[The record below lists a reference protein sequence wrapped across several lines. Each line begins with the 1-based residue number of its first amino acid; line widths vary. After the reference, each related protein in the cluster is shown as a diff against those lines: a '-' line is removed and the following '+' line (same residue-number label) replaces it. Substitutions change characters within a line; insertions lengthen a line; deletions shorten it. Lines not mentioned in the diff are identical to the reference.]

1 MTDVRILAML
11 LTLCVGTFVATSS
24 GSALAPFLRLIAS
37 DLHTDLAR
45 VAHLFGFMSVTWG
58 TASLCAGFVTDRI
71 GRKKVLVIALAM
83 LGVARVFFANAQSY
97 PAIVAWQMVSGA
109 SGGAF
114 MGTVF
119 ATVSDHVL
127 PAKRGRSLSWII
139 TGQSLSLLMGVP
151 LITWLGSVAGWRG
164 GLAAHGAVT
173 VACAILVWWAVPKS
187 AAVHHEPHRIKVP
200 LRQLLQPRL
209 LAFLMAGTTERV
221 CFALVGMFIP
231 AYLQHVYA
239 VELQELA
246 VALALIASGTLAGN
260 LVGGR
265 LADAA
270 RSRSRVFAWSSL
282 GTAVVAAPTFV
293 WHGGLAASVALG
305 FLYSFVNALGRPS
318 LLATLS
324 DVPSELRGAL
334 FGIQIA
340 TASVGWLLAASVG
353 AVLIAASEFAGLG
366 VLAAGVALLGAAL
379 AWASDK
385 GIKGTSRA
393 G

>member
-1 MTDVRILAML
+1 MTDTRILAML

-24 GSALAPFLRLIAS
+24 GSALAPFLRLIAA
-37 DLHTDLAR
+37 DLKTDLAT

-58 TASLCAGFVTDRI
+58 SASLCAGFVTDRI

-83 LGVARVFFANAQSY
+83 LGVARLLFANAQSY
-97 PAIVAWQMVSGA
+97 PAIVVWQLVSGA

-119 ATVSDHVL
+119 ATVSDHVQ

-173 VACAILVWWAVPKS
+173 VACALLVWWVVPRS
-187 AAVHHEPHRIKVP
+187 AAVHHEAHRTKVP
-200 LRQLLQPRL
+200 LKQLLRPRL
-209 LAFLMAGTTERV
+209 LAFLLAGTTERV
-221 CFALVGMFIP
+221 CFALVGMFIA
-231 AYLQHVYA
+231 AYLQHVYGIQ
-239 VELQELA
+239 LRELA

-260 LVGGR
+260 VVGGR
-265 LADAA
+265 LADGV
-270 RSRSRVFAWSSL
+270 RSRPMVFAASSL
-282 GTAVVAAPTFV
+282 ATALVAAPTFI
-293 WHGGLAASVALG
+293 WHGGLVVSVALG
-305 FLYSFVNALGRPS
+305 FLYSFANALGRPS

-340 TASVGWLLAASVG
+340 TASVGWLLAASIG

-366 VLAAGVALLGAAL
+366 ILAASVALLGAAL
-379 AWASDK
+379 AWISDK
-385 GIKGTSRA
+385 RFKET
-393 G
+393 

>member
-1 MTDVRILAML
+1 MTDTRILAML

-24 GSALAPFLRLIAS
+24 GSALAPFLRLIAM
-37 DLHTDLAR
+37 DLRTDLAT
-45 VAHLFGFMSVTWG
+45 VAHLFGFMSITWG
-58 TASLCAGFVTDRI
+58 TASLCAGFVSYRI

-83 LGVARVFFANAQSY
+83 LGVARLFFANAQSY
-97 PAIVAWQMVSGA
+97 PTVVAWQLVSGA
-109 SGGAF
+109 AGGAF

-139 TGQSLSLLMGVP
+139 TGQSLSLLLGVP

-173 VACAILVWWAVPKS
+173 VGCAVLVWWVVPKA
-187 AAVHHEPHRIKVP
+187 AAVHHETHGTKVP
-200 LRQLLQPRL
+200 LRQLLRPRL
-209 LAFLMAGTTERV
+209 LAFLLAGTTECV

-239 VELQELA
+239 VELRELA
-246 VALALIASGTLAGN
+246 VALVLIASGTLAGN

-265 LADAA
+265 WADTT
-270 RSRSRVFAWSSL
+270 RSRPLVFALSSL
-282 GTAVVAAPTFV
+282 ATALVAAPTFI

-324 DVPSELRGAL
+324 DVPSELRGAI

-340 TASVGWLLAASVG
+340 TASVGWLLAASIG
-353 AVLIAASEFAGLG
+353 AVLIASSEFTGLG
-366 VLAAGVALLGAAL
+366 LLAAGMALLGAGL
-379 AWASDK
+379 AWVSEK
-385 GIKGTSRA
+385 RLKER
-393 G
+393 